1 MKVSVEVGC
10 SLNEAAAEAGVNIA
24 KACGVGICGACRI
37 KVVSGEHNMTHNGG
51 ISEEEI
57 AQGYV
62 LSCCTTVQGAMEI
75 EY

>member
-1 MKVSVEVGC
+1 VKVSVEVGC

-24 KACGVGICGACRI
+24 KACGVGICGACRV
-37 KVVSGEHNMTHNGG
+37 KVLSGEREMLHNGG

-62 LSCCTTVQGAMEI
+62 LSCCTVVQGAMDI